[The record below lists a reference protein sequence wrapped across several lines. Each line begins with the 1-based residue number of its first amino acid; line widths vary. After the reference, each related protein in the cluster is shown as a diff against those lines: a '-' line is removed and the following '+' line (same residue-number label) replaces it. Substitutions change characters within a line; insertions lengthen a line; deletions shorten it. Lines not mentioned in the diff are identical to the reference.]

1 MTNQD
6 NQQAIDWQIN
16 IWNRMSDVYSREIDQ
31 RFAPVIDGAI
41 ERAELTPGD
50 RVLDLGT
57 GTGAVSA
64 LASPLVGDEGTVLAV
79 DISPAML
86 EIARGRF
93 EALGLANVSVR
104 EGRAEEIP
112 AGDGAF
118 DTVIASLSLMF
129 ALDKEAA
136 AHELARVLRPGG
148 RFVAAVW
155 AGPDR
160 SDFIRLQQMAAS
172 FGPEPPVPGTGPGAL
187 GNPHPFLAQ
196 LAEAGI
202 DATADELDVVFEF
215 AGFDDA
221 WATFAGVTASRLSPE
236 LQEEA
241 RSAIRAELYPD
252 GDGAR
257 LYRNVAIFLTGTK
270 RD

>member
-1 MTNQD
+1 MTDQG
-6 NQQAIDWQIN
+6 NQQALDWQIN

-31 RFAPVIDGAI
+31 RFAPVIAGAI
-41 ERAELTPGD
+41 ERAGLTPGD
-50 RVLDLGT
+50 RLLDLGT
-57 GTGAVSA
+57 GTGAVAA
-64 LASPLVGDEGTVLAV
+64 LASPLVGAAGAVIAV

-86 EIARGRF
+86 EIARSRF
-93 EALGLANVSVR
+93 DALGLANVSVR

-112 AGDGAF
+112 AEDGAF
-118 DTVIASLSLMF
+118 DVVIASLSLMF
-129 ALDKEAA
+129 ALDKNAA
-136 AHELARVLRPGG
+136 AHELACVLRPGG

-155 AGPDR
+155 SGPDR

-187 GNPHPFLAQ
+187 GNPQPFLAQ
-196 LAEAGI
+196 LTEAGI

-221 WATFAGVTASRLSPE
+221 WTTFAGVTATRLTPE
-236 LQEEA
+236 QQEQA
-241 RSAIRAELYPD
+241 KTAIRTALYPD